1 MHAMPVLTKQLKYFT
16 ESPGGQSDDI
26 RQQQRDAEVGV
37 FFFDFTQLWVCY
49 LFKAGLPEFPLS
61 QSTMLCSIGGM
72 TKQCYLPQCSEIFTS
87 VTAAATL
94 GKDASL
100 LLEEGYDL
108 GRCRAWIL

>member
-1 MHAMPVLTKQLKYFT
+1 MHAMPGLTKQLKYFT

-49 LFKAGLPEFPLS
+49 LFKAGLSEFPLS
-61 QSTMLCSIGGM
+61 QSTMLCSVGGM
-72 TKQCYLPQCSEIFTS
+72 TKQCYHSVQRFLPVS
-87 VTAAATL
+87 L
-94 GKDASL
+94 LLLLWGKMHAL

-108 GRCRAWIL
+108 GKCRAWIL